1 MEQRPTQTS
10 VIPKEL
16 NVNIHTEKEK
26 VFVKKVLEM
35 LRQKGICIKRPRLA
49 SFVAEHA
56 PGKNEPPEEWQ
67 GYVLGRVN
75 AHLRLLWA
83 LGQYFAEESGMYS
96 DNEEAWHAEWEMV
109 SPLDKVRQ
117 ISLSELSELCCDAF
131 WILLKERF
139 EGRLD
144 PKTHGL
150 VLKSNWSIHAVAQPK
165 IPPIPSRLEQL
176 GRRME
181 GQIIV
186 FRVATI

>member
-1 MEQRPTQTS
+1 M
-10 VIPKEL
+10 
-16 NVNIHTEKEK
+16 NVHTEKEK
-26 VFVKKVLEM
+26 AFVKKVLEM
-35 LRQKGICIKRPRLA
+35 LGQKGISIKRPRLA
-49 SFVAEHA
+49 SFIAENA

-75 AHLRLLWA
+75 AHLQLLWA
-83 LGQYFAEESGMYS
+83 LGQHFADESRMYS
-96 DNEEAWHAEWEMV
+96 DDEEAWHAEWETV
-109 SPLDKVRQ
+109 PPLDKVRQ

-131 WILLKERF
+131 WILLKERY
-139 EGRLD
+139 EDKVD

-165 IPPIPSRLEQL
+165 ILLVPSRLEQL

-181 GQIIV
+181 GQTIV